1 MINRDE
7 LDDEDILIN
16 YDDNGQEKD
25 EYERDLNIIEENQGP
40 VNKEGIYITEEE
52 DNNEVG
58 NKNIKTMKTEM

>member
-25 EYERDLNIIEENQGP
+25 QDELGLSIIKENQDP
-40 VNKEGIYITEEE
+40 VNEEDIYTTEERE
-52 DNNEVG
+52 
-58 NKNIKTMKTEM
+58 IMKLTIPT

>member
-58 NKNIKTMKTEM
+58 NNNIKTMKTEM